1 MKNLSLNKKISLIIS
16 LFVLALI
23 TICVL
28 GIRGLSTVNASLHDI
43 VEHKVVRVGNASAI
57 RATFRAMGFSLF
69 AMLSEENK
77 ESRGKLAQQLD
88 RDHADFLK
96 LFEKSISDASEQ
108 MRPNYEKV
116 QVFYMKW
123 WEYVGKAEAARNNGS
138 PYMEL
143 YLEAKRLRLE
153 GEALL
158 DDMVKTN
165 NKLMTDA
172 KNHSDELYNSS
183 RNLMLL
189 VGILATLLCSALAF
203 VVLRATSKKIQ
214 DVIHS
219 LRAGSNQVSSA
230 AQQIASSSE
239 ELSQA
244 ATEQAAS
251 LEETAASIEE
261 MNSMVAKNSENA
273 NSASSTSQK
282 SQGKAAEGKAVV
294 EKMIESMEAINRSNG
309 TIMDQVNRSNES
321 MAGII
326 KVIEEI
332 GQKTKVI
339 NDIVFQTKLLSFNA
353 SVEAA
358 RAGEH
363 GKGFAVVA
371 EEVGNLAQMSGNA
384 AKEISTL
391 LEDSV
396 NKVTQIVQ
404 ETKTSVEQLIA
415 EGKETV
421 EKGTEVAR
429 QCGEVLEDIVVNV
442 SSVTTMASEIATA
455 SAEQSRGCAEVTK
468 AMTQVDQATQQ
479 NAATSEECASASE
492 ELAAQAE
499 VLQNTVKDL
508 IATVLGANAAQT
520 NETFTPEKKTPPK
533 PKAQT
538 ANVVPMKKLAAKHA
552 ATAAPP
558 LVLKK
563 ASGQPP
569 PYDHAE
575 FEEV

>member
-1 MKNLSLNKKISLIIS
+1 MKIT
-16 LFVLALI
+16 FVLVIFVAALVAVG
-23 TICVL
+23 TL
-28 GIRGLSTVNASLHDI
+28 GLSSLSSVNGSLQDI
-43 VEHKVVRVGNASAI
+43 VNDNVPRVINANSVRAGFRQAAI
-57 RATFRAMGFSLF
+57 NLANSIIV
-69 AMLSEENK
+69 EEPEEK
-77 ESRGKLAQQLD
+77 RQWSDKSTA
-88 RDHADFLK
+88 DHAELLK
-96 LFEKSISDASEQ
+96 LLQSAVEKSSEQ
-108 MRPNYEKV
+108 ARPLYAHVKDL
-116 QVFYMKW
+116 YMKW
-123 WEYVGKAEAARNNGS
+123 WALADRVKDADNKHLPFGTLYTENRKVRNEAEKA
-138 PYMEL
+138 
-143 YLEAKRLRLE
+143 
-153 GEALL
+153 L
-158 DDMVKTN
+158 DDMVDLNMKDLDDT
-165 NKLMTDA
+165 KLEAHHTYQA
-172 KNHSDELYNSS
+172 A
-183 RNLMLL
+183 RNLVLL
-189 VGILATLLCSALAF
+189 TSLLSTLMASLLAF
-203 VVLRATSKKIQ
+203 VILRATSKRINA
-214 DVIHS
+214 VIDA
-219 LRAGSNQVSSA
+219 LKAGSSQVSSA

-282 SQGKAAEGKAVV
+282 SQSKAAEGKTVV
-294 EKMIESMEAINRSNG
+294 EKMIESMGAINRSNS

-321 MAGII
+321 MAGIV

-442 SSVTTMASEIATA
+442 SSVTTMATEIATA

-492 ELAAQAE
+492 ELATQAE
-499 VLQNTVKDL
+499 VLQNTVNEL
-508 IATVLGANAAQT
+508 IATVLGANAVHA
-520 NETFTPEKKTPPK
+520 NETFASTKKTPPK
-533 PKAQT
+533 PKTQT
-538 ANVVPMKKLAAKHA
+538 AKVVPLKTAAKPA
-552 ATAAPP
+552 VTAAPP
-558 LVLKK
+558 VVLKK
-563 ASGQPP
+563 AAGQPP

-575 FEEV
+575 FEEI

>member
-1 MKNLSLNKKISLIIS
+1 MKNLSLNKKIALIMS
-16 LFVLALI
+16 LFVLSLI
-23 TICVL
+23 TICFL

-43 VEHKVVRVGNASAI
+43 VEHRVVRVGNASAI

-69 AMLSEENK
+69 AMLVEENK
-77 ESRGKLAQQLD
+77 ESRAKLSQELD
-88 RDHADFLK
+88 RDHANFLK

-116 QVFYMKW
+116 QSFYMKW
-123 WEYVGKAEAARNNGS
+123 WENVGKAEAARNNGL
-138 PYMEL
+138 PYMDL

-158 DDMVKTN
+158 DEMVKTN
-165 NKLMTDA
+165 NKLMADA
-172 KNHSDELYNSS
+172 ATHSDKLYDSS

-189 VGILATLLCSALAF
+189 VGLLATLICSALAF
-203 VVLRATSKKIQ
+203 VILRATSKKIQ
-214 DVIHS
+214 NVIHS
-219 LRAGSNQVSSA
+219 LKAGSSQVSSA

-282 SQGKAAEGKAVV
+282 SQGKAAEGKVVV
-294 EKMIESMEAINRSNG
+294 EKMIESMGAINRSNG

-321 MAGII
+321 MAGIV

-404 ETKTSVEQLIA
+404 ETKSSVEQLIA

-429 QCGEVLEDIVVNV
+429 QCGEVLEDIVMNV
-442 SSVTTMASEIATA
+442 SSVTTMATEIATA

-499 VLQNTVKDL
+499 VLQNTVNEL
-508 IATVLGANAAQT
+508 IATVLGANAVHT
-520 NETFTPEKKTPPK
+520 NEAFAPAKKTPPK

-538 ANVVPMKKLAAKHA
+538 AKVVPMKLAAKPA
-552 ATAAPP
+552 VTAPP
-558 LVLKK
+558 PVVLKK
-563 ASGQPP
+563 AAGQPP

-575 FEEV
+575 FEEI